1 MVPFGTTQVK
11 TDVKLDHYGPRN
23 RDNQPTL
30 RLDRCP
36 WAIVRDKKKKSKCA
50 GFFDVF
56 VHIECKYVLNSNLK
70 FKKAFVRIIGRNEAK
85 TKVGRKR

>member
-1 MVPFGTTQVK
+1 MVPETETINPHCDWIV
-11 TDVKLDHYGPRN
+11 VRGP
-23 RDNQPTL
+23 L
-30 RLDRCP
+30 SG
-36 WAIVRDKKKKSKCA
+36 IKKKKSKCA